1 MEEVLEHSKE
11 KICCFKDLHTITA
24 FVDSSG
30 ALATSPEGHIF
41 CFRSATQSTQRFYAN
56 MK

>member
-1 MEEVLEHSKE
+1 MEEVLEHSRE
-11 KICCFKDLHTITA
+11 KISSFKDLHTITV

-30 ALATSPEGHIF
+30 ALATSPKGHVF
-41 CFRSATQSTQRFYAN
+41 CFRSAIQSTQCFYAN